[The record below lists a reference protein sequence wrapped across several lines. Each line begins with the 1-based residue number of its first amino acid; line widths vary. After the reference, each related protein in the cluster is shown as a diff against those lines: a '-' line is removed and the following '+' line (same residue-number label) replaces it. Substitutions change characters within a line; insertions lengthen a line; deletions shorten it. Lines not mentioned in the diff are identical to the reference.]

1 MASGVGAA
9 RAFRG
14 CVVIQRAP
22 ADVIPLAS
30 RRRPVPEPQAA
41 VAAEAMRH
49 KRSHLAVAAGLVVLI
64 AAFVAG
70 RQHSR
75 LQEVRSLAPD
85 ARASIFARALDD
97 MKTTCASVDPADEVL
112 RDHCR
117 DQATFLVM
125 FPECDAGCE
134 SLAAAALPH
143 AHR

>member
-1 MASGVGAA
+1 SRRLPVPDPPAA
-9 RAFRG
+9 RPEQ
-14 CVVIQRAP
+14 IM
-22 ADVIPLAS
+22 
-30 RRRPVPEPQAA
+30 RR
-41 VAAEAMRH
+41 
-49 KRSHLAVAAGLVVLI
+49 KRTHLAVAAGLVVLI

-75 LQEVRSLAPD
+75 LQEVRSLAPE

-97 MKTTCASVDPADEVL
+97 LKTTCAAVDPGDGVL

-117 DQATFLVM
+117 EQATFLVM
-125 FPECDAGCE
+125 FPECDAASE

>member
-1 MASGVGAA
+1 M
-9 RAFRG
+9 
-14 CVVIQRAP
+14 IQRAP

-30 RRRPVPEPQAA
+30 RRRTRPEPLPASTEEAGRPRRSVFA
-41 VAAEAMRH
+41 VA
-49 KRSHLAVAAGLVVLI
+49 LGLVALTG
-64 AAFVAG
+64 AFIAG

-75 LQEVRSLAPD
+75 LQQVRSLDPE

-97 MKTTCASVDPADEVL
+97 LKTSCAAVDPADEVL
-112 RDHCR
+112 REHCR

-125 FPECDAGCE
+125 FPECDAACE